1 MHNRNTVVKSRTLT
15 NVQMCGGTARMTW
28 SLFIGIITLQQFKRV
43 SLSCR
48 DQKLY
53 VTEHEWEE
61 IFQNNQHVYNDVRAV
76 ECVYRCM
83 TLEHQVFEAV
93 SDVTSKKC
101 SCLSDS
107 MVVGAAERANN
118 IPVLV
123 VNLGGMNLNQV

>member
-1 MHNRNTVVKSRTLT
+1 MDW
-15 NVQMCGGTARMTW
+15 G
-28 SLFIGIITLQQFKRV
+28 LFIGIIILQQVTHV
-43 SLSCR
+43 SLNCR
-48 DQKLY
+48 DQTVY

-61 IFQNNQHVYNDVRAV
+61 IFQNDQHVYNDVRAV

-93 SDVTSKKC
+93 ADVTSRKC

-107 MVVGAAERANN
+107 LVAGAAERVNN

-123 VNLGGMNLNQV
+123 VNLRGMNLYEM